1 MGVRGHQCAGTGCV
15 RRWHGRYPINAG
27 GALSRRRSRG
37 ARPTGS
43 RGAHGLG
50 LTVTGP
56 TESTMLAPALPL

>member
-1 MGVRGHQCAGTGCV
+1 MGVRGRRCVGTGCV
-15 RRWHGRYPINAG
+15 GRWHGRYPINAG
-27 GALSRRRSRG
+27 AALSRYCCCG